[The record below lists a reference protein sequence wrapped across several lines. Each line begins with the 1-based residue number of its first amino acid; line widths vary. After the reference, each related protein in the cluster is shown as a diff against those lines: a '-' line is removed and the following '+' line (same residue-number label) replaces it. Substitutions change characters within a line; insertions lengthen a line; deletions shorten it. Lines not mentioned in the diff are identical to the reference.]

1 MKKSKLEKINEKEEK
16 RRLKEKIKLEKEELK
31 KEKKLLKEKAKENK
45 ILERKRR
52 KEEKEIL
59 RNKKK
64 GIIPT
69 PYAKFY
75 PEGVSFD
82 VEYPNCTMVGY
93 FLESVAR
100 HPDITA
106 VEYYGRTYKYR
117 EFYEMIRDTAKSLRA
132 QGVKENDKIAIC
144 MPNTPQAVL
153 MFYAAN
159 MIGAIAALI
168 HPLSAENEIEQYIN
182 ESGATFL
189 LTLDLVYD
197 KVHNIVDKTCINKI
211 VVASVG
217 ESLKNIKKFLYKFK
231 SRGTVPKIELTDDI
245 MTWKEFLNF
254 GYDYDG
260 EVACL
265 KDGDAPAVILY
276 SGGTSGSP
284 KGILLSNNN
293 FNALAL
299 TCHLMI
305 EQSGPGE
312 SVLALLP
319 IFHGFG
325 LGVCIHTP
333 LCCGMRVVLVPNFSP
348 KDFAKLLHKHKI
360 SIACAVPSLYES
372 LTKMKL
378 GKNDLS
384 HFKCAISGGDFM
396 SMELKN
402 RVDAYLHEHGSSA
415 EVRVGYGLTEA
426 SAATCVTPTGAYK
439 DGSIGIPFPGTYYKI
454 VKVGTHDEV
463 KCGEDGEICI
473 SGPTV
478 MMGYLNNL
486 EETIHALQIHKD
498 GRTWLHT
505 GDIGSM
511 DKDGYVFFK
520 QRVKRIIISNG
531 YNLYPTHIESVINN
545 HPYVFTSTV
554 IGIPHPKKMQVAKA
568 FIILKDGVKP
578 SKEVEKSIREHC
590 EKNLARYSLP
600 SVYEFRDSLPKTL
613 VGKVAYRKLMDEEN
627 NK

>member
-1 MKKSKLEKINEKEEK
+1 MKESKLEKIRLKEEK
-16 RRLKEKIKLEKEELK
+16 RLLKEENKRKKIEEKLRLKEEKRLIKERNKEE
-31 KEKKLLKEKAKENK
+31 KLLKKQ
-45 ILERKRR
+45 L
-52 KEEKEIL
+52 
-59 RNKKK
+59 KK

-69 PYAKFY
+69 PHTKFY
-75 PEGVSFD
+75 PDGVDFD
-82 VEYPNCTMVGY
+82 LEYPKVTMVGY
-93 FLESVAR
+93 LLESVAR
-100 HPDITA
+100 YPDLVA

-117 EFYEMIRDTAKSLRA
+117 EFYEMVRNTAKSLRA
-132 QGVKENDKIAIC
+132 QGVKPDDKIAIC
-144 MPNTPQAVL
+144 MPNTPQAVM

-159 MIGAIAALI
+159 MVGAIAALI

-197 KVHNIVDKTCINKI
+197 KIHNIVDKTCVNKI

-245 MTWKEFLNF
+245 MTWKEFLNY

-260 EVACL
+260 EIACL
-265 KDGDAPAVILY
+265 KEADDPAVILY
-276 SGGTSGSP
+276 SGGTSGNP
-284 KGILLSNNN
+284 KGILLSNYN

-299 TCHLMI
+299 SCHKMI

-312 SVLALLP
+312 SILAILP

-325 LGVCIHTP
+325 LGVCIHTT
-333 LCCGMRVVLVPNFSP
+333 LCCGMRVVLIPNFSP
-348 KDFAKLLHKHKI
+348 KEFAKLIYKHKI
-360 SIACAVPSLYES
+360 SIVCAVPSLYES
-372 LTKMKL
+372 MTKMKL

-396 SMELKN
+396 SHDLKEK
-402 RVDAYLHEHGSSA
+402 VDRYLHDHGSSA

-426 SAATCVTPTGAYK
+426 TAATCVTPTGAYK
-439 DGSIGIPFPGTYYKI
+439 EGSIGIPFPGTYYKI

-463 KCGEDGEICI
+463 RRGEDGEICI

-486 EETIHALQIHKD
+486 QETIQALQIHED

-531 YNLYPTHIESVINN
+531 YNLYPSHIETIINS

-554 IGIPHPKKMQVAKA
+554 IGIPHPKKVQVAKA
-568 FIILKDGVKP
+568 FIILKDGIKP
-578 SKEVEKSIREHC
+578 SKDIEKSIKEHC
-590 EKNLARYSLP
+590 EKNLAKYSLP
-600 SVYEFRDSLPKTL
+600 AVYEFRDSLPKTL
-613 VGKVAYRKLMDEEN
+613 VGKVAYRKLMEEEN
-627 NK
+627 K

>member
-16 RRLKEKIKLEKEELK
+16 RRLKEEAK
-31 KEKKLLKEKAKENK
+31 KEKKLLKEKEKELK
-45 ILERKRR
+45 LLEKQRK
-52 KEEKEIL
+52 KEEKEL
-59 RNKKK
+59 LKNKKK
-64 GIIPT
+64 GILPT
-69 PYAKFY
+69 PFTKFY
-75 PEGVSFD
+75 PNGVSFD
-82 VEYPNCTMVGY
+82 IEYPKCTMVGY
-93 FLESVAR
+93 LLESVAR
-100 HPDITA
+100 HPDLVAI
-106 VEYYGRTYKYR
+106 EYYGRTYKYR
-117 EFYEMIRDTAKSLRA
+117 EFYEMIRNTAKSLRA
-132 QGVKENDKIAIC
+132 QGVKEGDKIAIC
-144 MPNTPQAVL
+144 MPNTPQAVM

-159 MIGAIAALI
+159 MVGAIAALI

-182 ESGATFL
+182 ESGANFL
-189 LTLDLVYD
+189 LTLDLIYD
-197 KVHNIVDKTCINKI
+197 KIHNIVDKTCINKI

-260 EVACL
+260 EIACL
-265 KDGDAPAVILY
+265 KDGDSPAVILY
-276 SGGTSGSP
+276 SGGTSGKP
-284 KGILLSNNN
+284 KGILLSNYN

-299 TCHLMI
+299 SCHLMI

-312 SVLALLP
+312 SILALLP

-325 LGVCIHTP
+325 LGVCIHTT

-360 SIACAVPSLYES
+360 SIVCAVPSLYES

-396 SMELKN
+396 SKDLKEK
-402 RVDAYLHEHGSSA
+402 VDLYLHEHGSSA

-439 DGSIGIPFPGTYYKI
+439 EGSIGIPFPGTHYKI

-463 KCGEDGEICI
+463 KYGEDGEICI
-473 SGPTV
+473 NGPTV
-478 MMGYLNNL
+478 MMGYLNNV
-486 EETIHALQIHKD
+486 EETIHTLQIHED
-498 GRTWLHT
+498 GRIWLHT

-511 DKDGYVFFK
+511 DKDGYIFFK

-531 YNLYPTHIESVINN
+531 YNLYPTHIESVINS
-545 HPYVFTSTV
+545 HPDVFTSTV

-578 SKEVEKSIREHC
+578 SKEIEKSIREHC

-613 VGKVAYRKLMDEEN
+613 VGKVAYRKLMEEEN
-627 NK
+627 TH

>member
-1 MKKSKLEKINEKEEK
+1 MKELKLEKLRLKEEK
-16 RRLKEKIKLEKEELK
+16 RLLKEENKRKKAEEKLRLKEEKRLIKEKNKEE
-31 KEKKLLKEKAKENK
+31 KLLKKQ
-45 ILERKRR
+45 L
-52 KEEKEIL
+52 
-59 RNKKK
+59 KK

-69 PYAKFY
+69 PHTKFY
-75 PEGVSFD
+75 PDGVSFD
-82 VEYPNCTMVGY
+82 LEYPKVTMVGY
-93 FLESVAR
+93 LLESVAR
-100 HPDITA
+100 YPDLVA

-117 EFYEMIRDTAKSLRA
+117 EFYEMVRNTAKSLRA
-132 QGVKENDKIAIC
+132 QGVKPDDKIAIC
-144 MPNTPQAVL
+144 MPNTPQAVM

-159 MIGAIAALI
+159 MIGAIVALI

-197 KVHNIVDKTCINKI
+197 KIHNIVDKTCVNKI

-245 MTWKEFLNF
+245 MTWKEFLNY

-260 EVACL
+260 EIACL
-265 KDGDAPAVILY
+265 KEADDPAVILY
-276 SGGTSGSP
+276 SGGTSGNP
-284 KGILLSNNN
+284 KGILLSNYN

-299 TCHLMI
+299 SCHKMI

-312 SVLALLP
+312 SILAILP

-325 LGVCIHTP
+325 LGVCIHTT
-333 LCCGMRVVLVPNFSP
+333 LCCGMRVVLIPNFSP
-348 KDFAKLLHKHKI
+348 KEFAKLIYKHKI
-360 SIACAVPSLYES
+360 SIVCAVPSLYES
-372 LTKMKL
+372 MTKMKL

-396 SMELKN
+396 SHDLKEK
-402 RVDAYLHEHGSSA
+402 VDRYLHDHGSSA

-426 SAATCVTPTGAYK
+426 TAATCVTPTGAYK
-439 DGSIGIPFPGTYYKI
+439 EGSIGIPFPGTYYKI

-463 KCGEDGEICI
+463 RRGEDGEICI

-486 EETIHALQIHKD
+486 QETIQALQIHED

-531 YNLYPTHIESVINN
+531 YNLYPSHIETIINS

-554 IGIPHPKKMQVAKA
+554 IGIPHPKKVQVAKA
-568 FIILKDGVKP
+568 FIILKDGIKP
-578 SKEVEKSIREHC
+578 SKDIEKSIKEHC
-590 EKNLARYSLP
+590 EKNLAKYSLP
-600 SVYEFRDSLPKTL
+600 AVYEFRDSLPKTL
-613 VGKVAYRKLMDEEN
+613 VGKVAYRKLMEEEN
-627 NK
+627 K